1 MGSPS
6 TIPGDDPRQI
16 REHLLRSCDLA
27 TSHGLPSVVV
37 GLAGPEGD
45 LGVPEF
51 LTFVQ
56 SALRVEDA
64 IFRLTRERAV
74 LFLADVNRDQAAEIV
89 QRLASDFAGR
99 FPAVAEPDLVVGT
112 FEVQPGQR
120 TLLVKDVLP
129 AVFPPRSRGPAN

>member
-1 MGSPS
+1 MASPS
-6 TIPGDDPRQI
+6 SIPGDDPRQI

-37 GLAGPEGD
+37 GLAGAEGD

-74 LFLADVNRDQAAEIV
+74 LFLADVNRDQATEIV
-89 QRLASDFAGR
+89 QRLASDFASR
-99 FPAVAEPDLVVGT
+99 FPAVAEPDLVIGT
-112 FEVQPGQR
+112 FEVEPGQR

>member
-1 MGSPS
+1 MASPS
-6 TIPGDDPRQI
+6 SIPGDDPRQI

-37 GLAGPEGD
+37 GLAGAEGD

-74 LFLADVNRDQAAEIV
+74 LFLADVNRGQATEIV

-99 FPAVAEPDLVVGT
+99 FPAVAEPDLVIGT
-112 FEVQPGQR
+112 FEVEPGQR

-129 AVFPPRSRGPAN
+129 AVFPPRSRGPSN

>member
-6 TIPGDDPRQI
+6 SIPGDDPRQI
-16 REHLLRSCDLA
+16 REHLIRSCDLA

-37 GLAGPEGD
+37 GLAGREGD
-45 LGVPEF
+45 LAVPEF

-74 LFLADVNRDQAAEIV
+74 LFLADVNRDRATEIV
-89 QRLASDFAGR
+89 QRLSADFASR
-99 FPAVAEPDLVVGT
+99 FPAVSEPDLVIGT